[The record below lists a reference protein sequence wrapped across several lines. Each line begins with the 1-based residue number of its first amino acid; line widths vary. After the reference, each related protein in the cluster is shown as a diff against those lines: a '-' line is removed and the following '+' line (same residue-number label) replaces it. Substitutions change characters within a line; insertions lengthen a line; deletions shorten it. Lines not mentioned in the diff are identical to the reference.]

1 MFPFNQKERQMP
13 TFTTRIE
20 RLLKKTD
27 KMRQQAVKGLVR
39 TLKHIDQER
48 KQRTADLEEAA
59 KLVIKQLSELGH
71 SVGIN
76 TNTNRKAASTKTVK
90 MVRVGRKR
98 RIRRD
103 PEQLKGDA
111 EKALAMIRKAG
122 KEGIGGAEIRKS
134 VPGVGQNIK
143 AFLEKNAD
151 VKLKTTGQRSA
162 MRYFA
167 S

>member
-1 MFPFNQKERQMP
+1 MP
-13 TFTTRIE
+13 TFTSRIE

-27 KMRQQAVKGLVR
+27 KMKQQAVKGLMR
-39 TLKHIDQER
+39 TLKQIDKER

-59 KLVIKQLSELGH
+59 KSVMKQLAELGH

-76 TNTNRKAASTKTVK
+76 GSKKALATKTA
-90 MVRVGRKR
+90 MNTTVGRKR
-98 RIRRD
+98 RVRRG
-103 PEQLKGDA
+103 PEQLKLEA
-111 EKALAMIRKAG
+111 EKALGMIRKAG

-143 AFLEKNAD
+143 DFVEKNGG

-162 MRYFA
+162 MRYFVGH

>member
-1 MFPFNQKERQMP
+1 MP

-59 KLVIKQLSELGH
+59 KLVIKQLAELGH

-76 TNTNRKAASTKTVK
+76 TSRKAASTKTVK

-98 RIRRD
+98 RIRRG

>member
-1 MFPFNQKERQMP
+1 MP

-27 KMRQQAVKGLVR
+27 KMKQQAVKGLMR
-39 TLKHIDQER
+39 TLKHIDRER

-76 TNTNRKAASTKTVK
+76 TKRKVASTK
-90 MVRVGRKR
+90 MVNTTRVGRKR
-98 RIRRD
+98 RMRRG
-103 PEQLKGDA
+103 PEQLKVDA

-122 KEGIGGAEIRKS
+122 KEGIGGVEIRKS
-134 VPGVGQNIK
+134 VPGIGQN
-143 AFLEKNAD
+143 
-151 VKLKTTGQRSA
+151 
-162 MRYFA
+162 
-167 S
+167 

>member
-1 MFPFNQKERQMP
+1 MP

-27 KMRQQAVKGLVR
+27 KMKQQAVKGLMR

-76 TNTNRKAASTKTVK
+76 SNRKAASMKTAK
-90 MVRVGRKR
+90 AVRVGRKR
-98 RIRRD
+98 RIRRG
-103 PEQLKGDA
+103 PEQLRGDA
-111 EKALAMIRKAG
+111 EKALGMIRKAG
-122 KEGIGGAEIRKS
+122 KEGIGGVEIRKS

-143 AFLEKNAD
+143 AFVEKNAD

>member
-1 MFPFNQKERQMP
+1 MP
-13 TFTTRIE
+13 TITTRIQ

-27 KMRQQAVKGLVR
+27 KMKQQAVKGLMR

-59 KLVIKQLSELGH
+59 KLVLRQLSELGH

-76 TNTNRKAASTKTVK
+76 SSKKASTVKAAKTTNTATG
-90 MVRVGRKR
+90 GRKR
-98 RIRRD
+98 RIRRG
-103 PEQLKGDA
+103 PEQLKA
-111 EKALAMIRKAG
+111 EATKALAMIRKAG
-122 KEGIGGAEIRKS
+122 KEGIAGVEIRKS

-143 AFLEKNAD
+143 EFVEKNAG

-162 MRYFA
+162 MRYSVA
-167 S
+167 